1 MTDHATRKAELAE
14 IVQSFDFRDRL
25 PRSLRSREASIAI
38 ARTIDRD
45 RAKHRVDRALAFAP
59 IAISRSTASIAAP
72 CRTQSPLFVPSSLN
86 LTGFD
91 DFFMGFVCVSVL
103 KNE

>member
-14 IVQSFDFRDRL
+14 IVQSFDRRD
-25 PRSLRSREASIAI
+25 RSLRSREASIAI

-45 RAKHRVDRALAFAP
+45 RAKHRVDLALAFAP

-72 CRTQSPLFVPSSLN
+72 RRTQSPLSVPSSLN

-91 DFFMGFVCVSVL
+91 DFFLGFVCVFVL
-103 KNE
+103 RNE